1 MLYLCMGAVFALG
14 FIGAILAALALFVV
28 FTAVSAFLVSAV
40 LLGSGIVLKCVN
52 IKLGWRNFGV
62 YSTVLLVIGGVY
74 TAANIIYVIF
84 AFSAI
89 NIFQ

>member
-1 MLYLCMGAVFALG
+1 MISLSMGAVFALG
-14 FIGAILAALALFVV
+14 LVGAILAGMALYVV
-28 FTAVSAFLVSAV
+28 FTAVSAFFVSAL

-62 YSTVLLVIGGVY
+62 YSTVLLVIGMLY
-74 TAANIIYVIF
+74 TAANIAFIVF

-89 NIFQ
+89 NIFE